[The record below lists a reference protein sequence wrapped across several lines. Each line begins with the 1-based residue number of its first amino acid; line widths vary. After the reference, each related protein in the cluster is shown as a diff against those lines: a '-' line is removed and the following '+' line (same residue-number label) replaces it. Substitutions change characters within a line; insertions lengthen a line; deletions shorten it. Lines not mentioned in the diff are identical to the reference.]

1 MQAFRIEDLRTFMSA
16 LLTGSA
22 FHHFEVVEASLTT
35 FVTFHIDGLR
45 QRGYFDEDPSS
56 EDPSSEEKTEKT
68 ADAASPRY
76 ITWETLQPHMYELI
90 RGKRTPLLMRLVLRL
105 SDANTAKV
113 LESSHLSYRIAD
125 IAGLYLNIR
134 FEKGTASCIT
144 GTSLNIFTADKNLEH
159 TWDELIAKLLRKEQI
174 AFTVM

>member
-56 EDPSSEEKTEKT
+56 EEKNEKT

-144 GTSLNIFTADKNLEH
+144 GTSLNIFTADKTLEH

>member
-1 MQAFRIEDLRTFMSA
+1 MQAFQIEDLRTFMSA

-45 QRGYFDEDPSS
+45 QRGYFDEDPF
-56 EDPSSEEKTEKT
+56 SEEQNEKT
-68 ADAASPRY
+68 GDAPSPRY
-76 ITWETLQPHMYELI
+76 ITWETLQPHMYGLI
-90 RGKRTPLLMRLVLRL
+90 RGRRTPLLMRLVLRL

-159 TWDELIAKLLRKEQI
+159 TWDELIAKLLRREQI